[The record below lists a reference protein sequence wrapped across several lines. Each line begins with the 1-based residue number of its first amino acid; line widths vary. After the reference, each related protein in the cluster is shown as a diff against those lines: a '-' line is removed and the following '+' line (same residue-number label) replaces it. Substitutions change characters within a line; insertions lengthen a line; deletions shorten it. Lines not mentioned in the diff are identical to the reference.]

1 MIRFGFLAL
10 LFSVCLDCV
19 SSQKPCDGVL
29 GQQFRPD
36 PADCRVYY
44 LCGQGKD
51 WRLQCG
57 PNTVWSQEIGACVP
71 VGSPEDTCT
80 QSNKDPLPYTAPK
93 GDPAARSPGSRHY
106 SPFSESTWRP
116 KCTPGSTKR
125 FPHPSRCAQYYDCG
139 GDPKEDWWGKHLRE
153 CPYPTVYDTT
163 TGSCE
168 YYTTVNC
175 GQRKMPLDPC
185 DYLAHSCRNAHC
197 SPCHIRYATCS
208 GLPDGINVW
217 RGREKTPFYV
227 VCQAQRV
234 AFHGRCINPEPGK
247 RQIYDGEYHT
257 CGRPVDFEMGM
268 VHHMHRGEIGKSQ
281 IVKQINHAKR
291 VGKAEKRPKASM
303 GKNNPAQQSGNQ
315 QKAQQASKPHINQ
328 PKANQASPQNTNN
341 NNQPPQNKPN
351 TPQPHVNQP
360 NNNQQQQTPSSSSNN
375 AANSQ
380 NSQHS
385 PHVNQPKTA
394 APQSN
399 TQTPPGPANQ
409 QTKAPVPSTPH
420 ANQPSAHANQPAAQA
435 NQPPVQANQPPAH
448 VNQPPAHANQ
458 PPAHVNQPSAQANK
472 PPAHANQPQSHAHA
486 QQPPSQQNNY
496 QPPQQQQYGPPAQ
509 GPPPNYGPPNNQPR
523 APQPHPNVAPQPHVN
538 KPHTPVQHQR
548 TPYAQPHSQPQAQKP
563 NSLQSFIGEIQSK
576 GRYQQPHPNRPVQYP
591 NQPQSNTNAPLQVV
605 RAKPGKRPPLPYM
618 NSVPSVPRVPSV
630 PSVPQSQPRNPIP
643 RQHHIQ
649 QQPPPYSHPNQ
660 QRQPSYPHVPQ
671 PLPPV
676 QQRPPAP
683 VVAGPVHNGPSP
695 AHHPNMPQTIQRPN
709 TQPSYPQQPYAIPNR
724 QHIAPQ
730 PAPQQRMYPQPVPRA
745 PSHGPQPIQPRPVG
759 PYPQPQLYNEPAT
772 IRQSISP
779 KQNVNNI
786 SQKRYPVPTTQNK
799 KRREPP
805 RSLPLRRQTGK

>member
-1 MIRFGFLAL
+1 MGTEA
-10 LFSVCLDCV
+10 
-19 SSQKPCDGVL
+19 KPCDGVL

-303 GKNNPAQQSGNQ
+303 GKNNPAQQSAKEPNTKTTPHSTTTTTIFTSQPTETAVLSPCTPTSPPCTTKTAGASCSGARPQRTKSRPPPKYATNHTE
-315 QKAQQASKPHINQ
+315 AEHTTIISSTTIRNSKPTAHRSS
-328 PKANQASPQNTNN
+328 ASAATKN
-341 NNQPPQNKPN
+341 
-351 TPQPHVNQP
+351 V
-360 NNNQQQQTPSSSSNN
+360 SSASS
-375 AANSQ
+375 
-380 NSQHS
+380 
-385 PHVNQPKTA
+385 K
-394 APQSN
+394 
-399 TQTPPGPANQ
+399 
-409 QTKAPVPSTPH
+409 
-420 ANQPSAHANQPAAQA
+420 SA
-435 NQPPVQANQPPAH
+435 
-448 VNQPPAHANQ
+448 
-458 PPAHVNQPSAQANK
+458 
-472 PPAHANQPQSHAHA
+472 
-486 QQPPSQQNNY
+486 
-496 QPPQQQQYGPPAQ
+496 
-509 GPPPNYGPPNNQPR
+509 
-523 APQPHPNVAPQPHVN
+523 
-538 KPHTPVQHQR
+538 
-548 TPYAQPHSQPQAQKP
+548 
-563 NSLQSFIGEIQSK
+563 
-576 GRYQQPHPNRPVQYP
+576 
-591 NQPQSNTNAPLQVV
+591 
-605 RAKPGKRPPLPYM
+605 
-618 NSVPSVPRVPSV
+618 
-630 PSVPQSQPRNPIP
+630 
-643 RQHHIQ
+643 
-649 QQPPPYSHPNQ
+649 
-660 QRQPSYPHVPQ
+660 
-671 PLPPV
+671 
-676 QQRPPAP
+676 
-683 VVAGPVHNGPSP
+683 
-695 AHHPNMPQTIQRPN
+695 
-709 TQPSYPQQPYAIPNR
+709 
-724 QHIAPQ
+724 
-730 PAPQQRMYPQPVPRA
+730 
-745 PSHGPQPIQPRPVG
+745 
-759 PYPQPQLYNEPAT
+759 
-772 IRQSISP
+772 
-779 KQNVNNI
+779 
-786 SQKRYPVPTTQNK
+786 
-799 KRREPP
+799 
-805 RSLPLRRQTGK
+805 